1 MNKPQ
6 INIIY
11 VYFIFSFLSSFIIF
25 KIFDNDYSLMR
36 FSFFIFIFSSSFFFI
51 LKRNFKK
58 IGFIH
63 LVLVFLVL
71 IRSIYSEVD
80 LFRFSFVL
88 CFFLLPILI
97 QMLYAPLSYRSSI
110 KKLFKYLYLLQL
122 YLSFFYLLFFDFN
135 ERFEG
140 YTNSS
145 TTYSTYLL
153 TFLTGYL
160 FTKNNIN
167 KYTYIHFIPTFFL
180 IFLSQTRTSLLILII
195 IFIIYY
201 FRNFVFKHLRLTS
214 FISITGLLL
223 LLPLSSLFS
232 DGFKIMNRYEENEDD
247 QSTMSRLYYFNN
259 QINSLSKFSYEDY
272 FFGKGVDS
280 NKTVYTSTRDYNQID
295 QHNDFY
301 LILYDY
307 GIIITFLFMYCLIIK
322 INSTFSFVFAIIYF
336 TSFYHNMIY
345 DFWLISFLFISSL
358 YSHESKV
365 LNYASN

>member
-1 MNKPQ
+1 
-6 INIIY
+6 
-11 VYFIFSFLSSFIIF
+11 
-25 KIFDNDYSLMR
+25 MR

-51 LKRNFKK
+51 TKRNLKK
-58 IGFIH
+58 SSFIH
-63 LVLVFLVL
+63 LVLIFFVL

-110 KKLFKYLYLLQL
+110 KKLFKHLYFLQL

-140 YTNSS
+140 YTNSP
-145 TTYSTYLL
+145 TTYSIYLL

-160 FTKNNIN
+160 FTKNNID
-167 KYTYIHFIPTFFL
+167 KYTYMHFIPSFFL
-180 IFLSQTRTSLLILII
+180 IFLSQTRSTLLILII
-195 IFIIYY
+195 IFIIFS

-214 FISITGLLL
+214 FIFITGLLL

-232 DGFKIMNRYEENEDD
+232 DGFKIMNRYGENEEDK
-247 QSTMSRLYYFNN
+247 STISRLYYFNN

-280 NKTVYTSTRDYNQID
+280 NKKVYSYTSNYNQID
-295 QHNDFY
+295 QHNDFF

-322 INSTFSFVFAIIYF
+322 INSAFSFVFLLIYL

-345 DFWLISFLFISSL
+345 DFWLISFLYISSL
-358 YSHESKV
+358 FSHESKV